1 MPAVSVLIPTHGR
14 RAATL
19 PFAVASVQAQG
30 IDDIE
35 ILIVGDGVDDS
46 VRATVER
53 LQAADS
59 RIRFFDFPKAPRNG
73 ESHRDGVLRQARGR
87 IVCYQADDDLW
98 LPGHL
103 QDMQTALEDADFAG
117 AMHVNVELDGRI
129 RGYFFDIERPEFRD
143 LWVSWQAHPY
153 GPWASNG
160 FGLAF
165 GAHRLD
171 AYLRL
176 PEGWTTTPDGL
187 ATDQFMWTKF
197 AREPWCRIRALQ
209 WPVSLHFPAPDRRNW
224 TDQQRADELARWTQI
239 IARPDGRE
247 HVYRAMLPR
256 FGDILLKH
264 GLAVVQQH
272 TALAAALERE
282 ETLRARAQIERDAA
296 QMMHANAKAE
306 RDAEQRLRAKAEAE
320 RDAERTLRAKAEA
333 ERDAER
339 TLRAKAEA
347 ERSLEQTLRA
357 QAEAKGDAHQTLHRK
372 AQAEREQAQAERN
385 VEQVLR
391 AQAEAERDAMRQST
405 FWRLSAPLRATVNLL
420 KKR

>member
-35 ILIVGDGVDDS
+35 ILIVGDGVDDP
-46 VRATVER
+46 VRSAVER
-53 LQAADS
+53 LRAADP

-103 QDMQTALEDADFAG
+103 QDMQAALEDADFVG

-176 PEGWTTTPDGL
+176 PEGWTTTPPGL

-224 TDQQRADELARWTQI
+224 TDQQRADELARWTEI

-264 GLAVVQQH
+264 GLAVTQQH
-272 TALAAALERE
+272 AALAAALERE
-282 ETLRARAQIERDAA
+282 EALRARAQIERDAA
-296 QMMHANAKAE
+296 QMMRANAQAE
-306 RDAEQRLRAKAEAE
+306 RDAQQ
-320 RDAERTLRAKAEA
+320 TLRAKAEA

-339 TLRAKAEA
+339 ALRAKAEA
-347 ERSLEQTLRA
+347 ERNLEQTLRA
-357 QAEAKGDAHQTLHRK
+357 KVEAERDADQTLHRK
-372 AQAEREQAQAERN
+372 AQAELREQAQAERN
-385 VEQVLR
+385 VQQVLR
-391 AQAEAERDAMRQST
+391 ARAEAERDAIRAST
-405 FWRLSAPLRATVNLL
+405 FWRLTAPFRAVVNLF
-420 KKR
+420 KRRQIGKDQY

>member
-1 MPAVSVLIPTHGR
+1 MPRTSVLIPTHGR

-35 ILIVGDGVDDS
+35 ILIVGDGVDDA
-46 VRATVER
+46 VRSTVER

-87 IVCYQADDDLW
+87 IICYQADDDLW

-103 QDMQTALEDADFAG
+103 QDMEAALEHADFVG
-117 AMHVNVELDGRI
+117 AMHVNVELEGRV
-129 RGYFFDIERPEFRD
+129 RGYFFDIERPELRD

-165 GAHRLD
+165 AGHRLE

-176 PEGWTTTPDGL
+176 PEGWTTTPTGL
-187 ATDQFMWTKF
+187 PTDQFMWTKF

-209 WPVSLHFPAPDRRNW
+209 WPISLHFPAPDRRNW

-247 HVYRAMLPR
+247 HVYRAMLR
-256 FGDILLKH
+256 TFGDILLQQ
-264 GLAVVQQH
+264 GLATVQQH
-272 TALAAALERE
+272 AALSAALESE
-282 ETLRARAQIERDAA
+282 ETLRAGAQVERDAA
-296 QMMHANAKAE
+296 QT
-306 RDAEQRLRAKAEAE
+306 LRAKAQAEREAE
-320 RDAERTLRAKAEA
+320 QTLRAKAEA
-333 ERDAER
+333 ERDAEQA
-339 TLRAKAEA
+339 LRAKAEA
-347 ERSLEQTLRA
+347 DRNAEQTLRA
-357 QAEAKGDAHQTLHRK
+357 R
-372 AQAEREQAQAERN
+372 AQAERDAELMLRARAQAERN

-391 AQAEAERDAMRQST
+391 AHAEAERDAIRQST
-405 FWRLSAPLRATVNLL
+405 FWRLTAPLRATINLI
-420 KKR
+420 KRL

>member
-1 MPAVSVLIPTHGR
+1 MPAVSVLIPTHGG

-19 PFAVASVQAQG
+19 PFALASVQAQAF
-30 IDDIE
+30 DDIE

-46 VRATVER
+46 VRSTVER

-103 QDMQTALEDADFAG
+103 QDMQAALEDADFAG
-117 AMHVNVELDGRI
+117 AMHVNVEVDGRV
-129 RGYFFDIERPEFRD
+129 RGYFFDMERPEFRD
-143 LWVSWQAHPY
+143 LWVGWQAHPY

-171 AYLRL
+171 AYFRL
-176 PEGWTTTPDGL
+176 PEGWSTTPTGL

-197 AREPWCRIRALQ
+197 ARQPWCRVRALQ
-209 WPVSLHFPAPDRRNW
+209 WPVSLHFPAPDRRDW
-224 TDQQRADELARWTQI
+224 TDQQRVDELARWTEI

-247 HVYRAMLPR
+247 HVYRAMLPT
-256 FGDILLKH
+256 FADILLKH
-264 GLAVVQQH
+264 GLAMTQQH
-272 TALAAALERE
+272 AALAAALERE
-282 ETLRARAQIERDAA
+282 ETLCARAQIERDTA
-296 QMMHANAKAE
+296 QTMRATAQAD
-306 RDAEQRLRAKAEAE
+306 RDAEQMLRAKAEAE
-320 RDAERTLRAKAEA
+320 RDAEQTLRAKAEVERNVEQTLRAKAEA
-333 ERDAER
+333 ERNLEQ

-347 ERSLEQTLRA
+347 ERNLEQTLRA
-357 QAEAKGDAHQTLHRK
+357 KAEAARDADQTLRQR
-372 AQAEREQAQAERN
+372 AQAE
-385 VEQVLR
+385 R
-391 AQAEAERDAMRQST
+391 AQAEAERDAIRRST
-405 FWRLSAPLRATVNLL
+405 FWRLTAPMRATINLFRKL
-420 KKR
+420 

>member
-1 MPAVSVLIPTHGR
+1 MPAASVLIPTHGR

-30 IDDIE
+30 NHDIE
-35 ILIVGDGVDDS
+35 ILIVGDGVDDPI
-46 VRATVER
+46 RATVER

-59 RIRFFDFPKAPRNG
+59 RIRFFDFPKASRNG

-103 QDMQTALEDADFAG
+103 QDMQAALEDADFVG
-117 AMHVNVELDGRI
+117 AMHVNVELNGRI

-176 PEGWTTTPDGL
+176 PEGWTTTPPGL
-187 ATDQFMWTKF
+187 ATDQFKWTKF

-264 GLAVVQQH
+264 GLAVTQQH
-272 TALAAALERE
+272 AALAAVVYIDHFGNAM
-282 ETLRARAQIERDAA
+282 TGLRAAMLPSRRQARRRGPHSRAGKDVRRPADRRGLLVREFERPC
-296 QMMHANAKAE
+296 
-306 RDAEQRLRAKAEAE
+306 RDR
-320 RDAERTLRAKAEA
+320 
-333 ERDAER
+333 
-339 TLRAKAEA
+339 
-347 ERSLEQTLRA
+347 
-357 QAEAKGDAHQTLHRK
+357 
-372 AQAEREQAQAERN
+372 
-385 VEQVLR
+385 
-391 AQAEAERDAMRQST
+391 RQSRARGPRS
-405 FWRLSAPLRATVNLL
+405 WPCDRQSGRDHRLS
-420 KKR
+420 

>member
-1 MPAVSVLIPTHGR
+1 MPRVSVLIPTHGH
-14 RAATL
+14 RAAIL

-35 ILIVGDGVDDS
+35 ILIVGDGVDES
-46 VRATVER
+46 VRSTVER

-59 RIRFFDFPKAPRNG
+59 RIRFFDFPKGPRNG
-73 ESHRDGVLRQARGR
+73 EIHRDGVLRQARGR

-103 QDMQTALEDADFAG
+103 EDMETALENADFVG
-117 AMHVNVELDGRI
+117 AMHVNVEREDRV

-165 GAHRLD
+165 GGHRLE

-176 PEGWTTTPDGL
+176 PEGWTTTPTGL
-187 ATDQFMWTKF
+187 PTDQFMWTKF

-224 TDQQRADELARWTQI
+224 TDQQRVDELARWTEI

-247 HVYRAMLPR
+247 HVYRAMLR
-256 FGDILLKH
+256 TFGHILLEQS
-264 GLAVVQQH
+264 LATVQQH
-272 TALAAALERE
+272 AAASEALE
-282 ETLRARAQIERDAA
+282 
-296 QMMHANAKAE
+296 H
-306 RDAEQRLRAKAEAE
+306 
-320 RDAERTLRAKAEA
+320 
-333 ERDAER
+333 
-339 TLRAKAEA
+339 
-347 ERSLEQTLRA
+347 EQTLRA
-357 QAEAKGDAHQTLHRK
+357 KHKPNGTRSKHC
-372 AQAEREQAQAERN
+372 AQRQKPNGRRSRRCAQEQKPSGPRSRRSVPKQKPSGTRSRRCAQRHKPSGM
-385 VEQVLR
+385 R
-391 AQAEAERDAMRQST
+391 SKRCAQKHKPNGTPSKCCVHKQKPNGMQFAD
-405 FWRLSAPLRATVNLL
+405 RLSGA
-420 KKR
+420 

>member
-30 IDDIE
+30 VDDIE
-35 ILIVGDGVDDS
+35 ILIVGDGVDDP
-46 VRATVER
+46 VRSTVER
-53 LQAADS
+53 LRAADS

-103 QDMQTALEDADFAG
+103 QDMQAALEDADFVG

-176 PEGWTTTPDGL
+176 PEGWTTTPTGL

-224 TDQQRADELARWTQI
+224 TDQQRVDELARWTEI

-256 FGDILLKH
+256 FGDILLEH
-264 GLAVVQQH
+264 GLAATQRH
-272 TALAAALERE
+272 AALAAALERE

-296 QMMHANAKAE
+296 QRMRAYAQAGW
-306 RDAEQRLRAKAEAE
+306 DAEQ
-320 RDAERTLRAKAEA
+320 TLRAKAEA

-339 TLRAKAEA
+339 TLRVQAEAERNVEQTLRAKAEA
-347 ERSLEQTLRA
+347 ER
-357 QAEAKGDAHQTLHRK
+357 DADQTLHRK
-372 AQAEREQAQAERN
+372 AQAELREQAQAERN
-385 VEQVLR
+385 VQQVLR
-391 AQAEAERDAMRQST
+391 ARAEAERDAIREST
-405 FWRLSAPLRATVNLL
+405 FWRLTAPFRAAINLF
-420 KKR
+420 KRRQIGKDQY